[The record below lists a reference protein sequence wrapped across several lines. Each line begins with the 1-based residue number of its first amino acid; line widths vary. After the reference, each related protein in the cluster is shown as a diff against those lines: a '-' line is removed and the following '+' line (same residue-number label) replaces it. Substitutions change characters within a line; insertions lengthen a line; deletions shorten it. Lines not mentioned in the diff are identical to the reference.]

1 MEKVMFKRR
10 FTEEQRVKYVNEVL
24 ESGSNVL
31 IAKKYD
37 INQVQLSSWVNNYR
51 RFGQTL
57 KPKEPKDQ
65 KIIPNYKKEYEKAQ
79 DKIKEQELKIAIL
92 EDLLKKQP
100 SLNDKIFIANK
111 WIKKGYKTFLVL
123 KILHIPRFTYYDKQK
138 EVIERSYANVGR
150 KVPGYSLTF
159 DGRKILDLDIQ
170 KCIVDIKNYKTSKR
184 YKLQLN

>member
-65 KIIPNYKKEYEKAQ
+65 KIIPNYINA
-79 DKIKEQELKIAIL
+79 KIIMYRV
-92 EDLLKKQP
+92 
-100 SLNDKIFIANK
+100 ANMSM
-111 WIKKGYKTFLVL
+111 YN
-123 KILHIPRFTYYDKQK
+123 R
-138 EVIERSYANVGR
+138 R
-150 KVPGYSLTF
+150 
-159 DGRKILDLDIQ
+159 
-170 KCIVDIKNYKTSKR
+170 
-184 YKLQLN
+184 

>member
-37 INQVQLSSWVNNYR
+37 I
-51 RFGQTL
+51 

-92 EDLLKKQP
+92 EDLLKK
-100 SLNDKIFIANK
+100 NN
-111 WIKKGYKTFLVL
+111 
-123 KILHIPRFTYYDKQK
+123 HR
-138 EVIERSYANVGR
+138 
-150 KVPGYSLTF
+150 
-159 DGRKILDLDIQ
+159 
-170 KCIVDIKNYKTSKR
+170 
-184 YKLQLN
+184 

>member
-57 KPKEPKDQ
+57 KQ
-65 KIIPNYKKEYEKAQ
+65 YEKAQ
-79 DKIKEQELKIAIL
+79 YKIKEQELKIAIL
-92 EDLLKKQP
+92 EDLLKK
-100 SLNDKIFIANK
+100 NN
-111 WIKKGYKTFLVL
+111 
-123 KILHIPRFTYYDKQK
+123 HR
-138 EVIERSYANVGR
+138 
-150 KVPGYSLTF
+150 
-159 DGRKILDLDIQ
+159 
-170 KCIVDIKNYKTSKR
+170 
-184 YKLQLN
+184 

>member
-51 RFGQTL
+51 RFWQTL
-57 KPKEPKDQ
+57 KPKELKDQ

-92 EDLLKKQP
+92 EDLLKKTT
-100 SLNDKIFIANK
+100 IAK
-111 WIKKGYKTFLVL
+111 
-123 KILHIPRFTYYDKQK
+123 
-138 EVIERSYANVGR
+138 
-150 KVPGYSLTF
+150 
-159 DGRKILDLDIQ
+159 
-170 KCIVDIKNYKTSKR
+170 
-184 YKLQLN
+184 

>member
-65 KIIPNYKKEYEKAQ
+65 KIIPNYKKEYEKL
-79 DKIKEQELKIAIL
+79 KIKLRNKNLRLLFLKI
-92 EDLLKKQP
+92 
-100 SLNDKIFIANK
+100 F
-111 WIKKGYKTFLVL
+111 
-123 KILHIPRFTYYDKQK
+123 
-138 EVIERSYANVGR
+138 
-150 KVPGYSLTF
+150 
-159 DGRKILDLDIQ
+159 
-170 KCIVDIKNYKTSKR
+170 
-184 YKLQLN
+184 

>member
-37 INQVQLSSWVNNYR
+37 KSLEETRCY
-51 RFGQTL
+51 L
-57 KPKEPKDQ
+57 EPKEPKDQ

-92 EDLLKKQP
+92 EDLLKK
-100 SLNDKIFIANK
+100 NN
-111 WIKKGYKTFLVL
+111 
-123 KILHIPRFTYYDKQK
+123 HR
-138 EVIERSYANVGR
+138 
-150 KVPGYSLTF
+150 
-159 DGRKILDLDIQ
+159 
-170 KCIVDIKNYKTSKR
+170 
-184 YKLQLN
+184 

>member
-51 RFGQTL
+51 RLGNSKT
-57 KPKEPKDQ
+57 KEPKDQ

-92 EDLLKKQP
+92 EDLLKKTT
-100 SLNDKIFIANK
+100 IAK
-111 WIKKGYKTFLVL
+111 
-123 KILHIPRFTYYDKQK
+123 
-138 EVIERSYANVGR
+138 
-150 KVPGYSLTF
+150 
-159 DGRKILDLDIQ
+159 
-170 KCIVDIKNYKTSKR
+170 
-184 YKLQLN
+184 